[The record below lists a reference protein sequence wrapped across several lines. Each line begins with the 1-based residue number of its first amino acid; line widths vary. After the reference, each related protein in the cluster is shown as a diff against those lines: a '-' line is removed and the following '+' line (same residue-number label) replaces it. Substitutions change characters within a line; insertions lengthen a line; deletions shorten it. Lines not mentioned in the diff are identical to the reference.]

1 MGLLGKATIALV
13 IYSGLVHGWAA
24 YAGVYFDVNLESGTI
39 VAGYL
44 GKINW
49 SLFPLWWLFLATL
62 VYLSWT
68 PFIAAWR
75 DLQAKGMLR
84 NRAGNTAGADDVS
97 VLCARLG
104 RYRAGLLVVALVA
117 SAAITYFDTANL
129 RNLFQCYGQSS
140 IEFKSVPPARGD
152 GPNTIV
158 ARAGSPVCSD
168 VETCPDCQAAIAAL
182 GDNPEIDFNKA
193 ALVKP
198 AGNGAHSFSSLSPK
212 HNGWFNVAT
221 YFQQIAA
228 GTLAILAVLQLAL
241 LCNLFWRLERAAWL
255 NPEGLELRL
264 DPYSKLH
271 EFGLESWNHALNNVY
286 WVFSL
291 VLLVPLASRYTQA
304 GEGLDFGQLVLQ
316 FVVPG
321 VIAMPM
327 LATIIARQQRQ
338 RDLWPQIVA
347 EEDTDKV
354 ELYHRQRL
362 WPLDRNWASKLGIV
376 ISFILLSYLLGRNF
390 NLMSLAGG

>member
-13 IYSGLVHGWAA
+13 IYSGLIHGWAA

-39 VAGYL
+39 LAGYL

-117 SAAITYFDTANL
+117 SAAITSIDTADL
-129 RNLFQCYGQSS
+129 RDLFRSCDANTIGFDVAAPSEPGGEET
-140 IEFKSVPPARGD
+140 IEYKAVFKSDGD
-152 GPNTIV
+152 
-158 ARAGSPVCSD
+158 SFSD
-168 VETCPDCQAAIAAL
+168 CTDLVEKL
-182 GDNPEIDFNKA
+182 NGNLEIDFNLA
-193 ALVKP
+193 
-198 AGNGAHSFSSLSPK
+198 SLLHAPELK
-212 HNGWFNVAT
+212 GRRIAEFTPEHNRWFNAAT
-221 YFQQIAA
+221 YFQQFAA
-228 GTLAILAVLQLAL
+228 GALAILAVLQLGL
-241 LCNLFWRLERAAWL
+241 LCNLFWRLEHASWL
-255 NPEGLELRL
+255 NREGLELEL

-291 VLLVPLASRYTQA
+291 VLLVPLASRYTQS

-338 RDLWPQIVA
+338 RDLWPQILA